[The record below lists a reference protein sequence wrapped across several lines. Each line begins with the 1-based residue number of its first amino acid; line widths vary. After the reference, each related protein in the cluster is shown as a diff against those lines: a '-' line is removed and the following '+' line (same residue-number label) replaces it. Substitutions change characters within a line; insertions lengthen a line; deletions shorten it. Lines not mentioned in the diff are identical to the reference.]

1 MWFKKCEDLER
12 LEFAEFDNSV
22 DVAKCSFGN
31 KIIEDQFL
39 KLKNPKKFFNTSKS
53 NSSRNSLTLNRVVKF
68 FALLKS
74 YLKKTSIDKQKNKHV
89 MFADSLGLDL
99 ELIHTIQ
106 INNNP
111 SNTAD
116 ELGKLITK
124 QSFFNSYNK
133 FNATINNNLIFQSSS
148 TNTDKLIIP
157 KFALSPDKNYEKL
170 IKNGICLNSIEIYD
184 QSSIRGVILTLT
196 KPKVFQSASHSTSVT
211 SSSSSMNSSNSNSN
225 EKTRILEEFLAN
237 NNNNSPGNNSKMPK
251 FKNKL
256 SNMSNLDIVYIIWS
270 VDEWENWKYQAAI
283 KNNCRTLPPNKGIIK
298 TYEFFL
304 QNLDLKLQIGQTL
317 QLIICHQIDLVVFKD
332 TNNED
337 CYRFECAIKI

>member
-1 MWFKKCEDLER
+1 MR
-12 LEFAEFDNSV
+12 
-22 DVAKCSFGN
+22 
-31 KIIEDQFL
+31 
-39 KLKNPKKFFNTSKS
+39 
-53 NSSRNSLTLNRVVKF
+53 RNS
-68 FALLKS
+68 
-74 YLKKTSIDKQKNKHV
+74 IEKQKNRHV

-133 FNATINNNLIFQSSS
+133 LNLTNNLIFQSSS
-148 TNTDKLIIP
+148 NATDKLIIP
-157 KFALSPDKNYEKL
+157 RFALSPCRNYEKL
-170 IKNGICLNSIEIYD
+170 IKNGICLNSVEIYN
-184 QSSIRGVILTLT
+184 QSSIRGIILTLT
-196 KPKVFQSASHSTSVT
+196 KPPNAFNKSTDCSSTSA
-211 SSSSSMNSSNSNSN
+211 SSSSSSLMNYNSN
-225 EKTRILEEFLAN
+225 EKTRLLEEFLTNNSNSQQSN
-237 NNNNSPGNNSKMPK
+237 NNNAKSPK

-270 VDEWENWKYQAAI
+270 SDEWENWKYQAAI